1 MTPLRRTLEDARIV
15 LCVGHG
21 GVGKTTITA
30 ALATW
35 AARRGRR
42 TAVLTVDPAQRL
54 RDTLGLG
61 RGDGPRR
68 VPLGGRGASAGHLD
82 AYLLDVKRT
91 FDELIVALAA
101 PEQARIILENRLYQN
116 LSGSLAGTAE
126 YMAVERVYR
135 LAHEG
140 GYDLVVVDTPP
151 GATRR
156 RLPRRA
162 PRLLALLESRVFG
175 ILKDPTTILPAAGSR
190 IARLVL
196 DAVLSGVERFTG
208 IGLVREV
215 GDFVRAI
222 DTLSGALAAR
232 IRAVQATLAGAGT
245 ALVLVAAPE
254 PRLVG
259 ETGELVE
266 ALGRTGLRIGGI
278 VVNRSVPRALFE
290 HPADVSPPDG
300 LPARARGAAPARVC
314 GPAGARRAAGGGAG
328 AARREGEGPDR
339 RPRAAHDGGAGHPG
353 RARGHRGASLPGG
366 GGAARAGARARA
378 VSRAADD
385 YSRAFFSSDARRRR
399 SRSRRAARS
408 DRSRSIFRLRFIRF
422 PWMASSFVAS
432 FVTSWRDGT
441 FSRPS
446 TVWMF
451 RSTVPFASI
460 ALVSACAKAAAM
472 RGLDRSSSASR
483 PSAPSPNSKKRLRTA
498 LPFLQR
504 HGGEYSRRR

>member
-1 MTPLRRTLEDARIV
+1 MTPLQRTLESARIV

-35 AARRGRR
+35 AARHGRR

-54 RDTLGLG
+54 KDTLGLG

-68 VPLGGRGASAGHLD
+68 VPLTLDGARGGRGARAGHLD

-135 LAHEG
+135 LADEG

-151 GATRR
+151 ARHAVDF
-156 RLPRRA
+156 LDAPR
-162 PRLLALLESRVFG
+162 RLLALLESRVFS

-190 IARLVL
+190 LARLVL
-196 DAVLSGVERFTG
+196 DAVLSGLERFTG

-222 DTLSGALAAR
+222 DTLSIALAAR
-232 IRAVQATLAGAGT
+232 IRAVQATLAGPGT

-259 ETGELVE
+259 ETGVLVE

-278 VVNRSVPRALFE
+278 VVNRSLPRALFE
-290 HPADVSPPDG
+290 QPADLSPPEN
-300 LPARARGAAPARVC
+300 LPSALVGRLRRGHADMRALAARQEAVLAPLVAKARAPVVGRVPLMAAGPGSLAELAAIGAHLFPEADEPVARARGLA
-314 GPAGARRAAGGGAG
+314 
-328 AARREGEGPDR
+328 
-339 RPRAAHDGGAGHPG
+339 
-353 RARGHRGASLPGG
+353 
-366 GGAARAGARARA
+366 
-378 VSRAADD
+378 
-385 YSRAFFSSDARRRR
+385 
-399 SRSRRAARS
+399 
-408 DRSRSIFRLRFIRF
+408 
-422 PWMASSFVAS
+422 
-432 FVTSWRDGT
+432 
-441 FSRPS
+441 
-446 TVWMF
+446 
-451 RSTVPFASI
+451 
-460 ALVSACAKAAAM
+460 
-472 RGLDRSSSASR
+472 
-483 PSAPSPNSKKRLRTA
+483 
-498 LPFLQR
+498 Q
-504 HGGEYSRRR
+504 

>member
-1 MTPLRRTLEDARIV
+1 MTALQRTLEDARIV

-35 AARRGRR
+35 AARHGRR

-68 VPLGGRGASAGHLD
+68 VALGARAGHLD

-135 LAHEG
+135 LADEG

-151 GATRR
+151 ARHAVDF
-156 RLPRRA
+156 LDAPR
-162 PRLLALLESRVFG
+162 RLLALLESRVFG
-175 ILKDPTTILPAAGSR
+175 ILKDPTTILPAGGSR
-190 IARLVL
+190 LARLVL
-196 DAVLSGVERFTG
+196 DAVLSGLERFTG

-222 DTLSGALAAR
+222 DTLSVALTAR
-232 IRAVQATLAGAGT
+232 IRAVQATLAGPGT

-254 PRLVG
+254 PRLVT
-259 ETGELVE
+259 ETGALVE

-278 VVNRSVPRALFE
+278 VVNRSLPRALFE
-290 HPADVSPPDG
+290 EPPDAQPPES
-300 LPARARGAAPARVC
+300 LPSALVARLRRAHADMQALAARQEAVLAPLVAKAKAPVMGRVPLMAAGPGSLAELAAIGAHLFPEADEPAVRARGL
-314 GPAGARRAAGGGAG
+314 G
-328 AARREGEGPDR
+328 
-339 RPRAAHDGGAGHPG
+339 
-353 RARGHRGASLPGG
+353 
-366 GGAARAGARARA
+366 
-378 VSRAADD
+378 
-385 YSRAFFSSDARRRR
+385 
-399 SRSRRAARS
+399 
-408 DRSRSIFRLRFIRF
+408 
-422 PWMASSFVAS
+422 
-432 FVTSWRDGT
+432 
-441 FSRPS
+441 
-446 TVWMF
+446 
-451 RSTVPFASI
+451 
-460 ALVSACAKAAAM
+460 
-472 RGLDRSSSASR
+472 
-483 PSAPSPNSKKRLRTA
+483 
-498 LPFLQR
+498 Q
-504 HGGEYSRRR
+504 